1 MTSKKNKSLIT
12 LFLAFVML
20 FAIGFLVANN
30 NKEFMTVA
38 YVERDKGGAAVCL
51 KKAEKK
57 GINIKNIALEEE

>member
-12 LFLAFVML
+12 LFLSFVML

-38 YVERDKGGAAVCL
+38 YAERDRAVL
-51 KKAEKK
+51 
-57 GINIKNIALEEE
+57 LSV